1 MVDVKT
7 LLRSSKGNLLGLLF
21 FLNKSGCFNH
31 GFAMF
36 AQNIVN
42 NLAILK
48 TLLLPPPPVYPSA
61 ACRCAVAISV
71 QKVLSACKSITNE
84 VEGG

>member
-21 FLNKSGCFNH
+21 LLNESGCFNH

-48 TLLLPPPPVYPSA
+48 ILLLSPLPVYPNA
-61 ACRCAVAISV
+61 ACRCAAAV
-71 QKVLSACKSITNE
+71 
-84 VEGG
+84 